1 MTGSSYWEC
10 TSMPSLRGRLSL
22 TKIEGLGTQLT
33 ARTGAQKEGTPLLCG
48 AGHCRGSAT
57 DTAGSSISPVSLFA
71 CQWVVGV
78 AEGAVVLVE
87 KTIWVRSTEDS
98 ATSDPSMPPLLCDV
112 EWSLDYKGTTRLEK
126 QLANLLWRA
135 TVFVEDRRLS
145 SWSAENILCV
155 DDTASVRQWPGN
167 GNDFC
172 AVVATGA
179 KLGDVFRL
187 EPPDEYIYGGYRL
200 RFVLEDHYTVDMEGV
215 EQQKPVWGYADFIL
229 PARVVM
235 EEDMERKTS
244 PRIGRL
250 ETFSTMEEDQT
261 ITDRTNPGL
270 HIAELEQPQNNIITK
285 LEKPEQR
292 VELPERGIW
301 QERSELPTAANAIE
315 LDVFPQRW
323 EEEEEDDS
331 TG

>member
-1 MTGSSYWEC
+1 M
-10 TSMPSLRGRLSL
+10 

-98 ATSDPSMPPLLCDV
+98 ATSDPSMPPLFCDV

-135 TVFVEDRRLS
+135 TVFVEDKRLS

-155 DDTASVRQWPGN
+155 DDAASVRQWPGN
-167 GNDFC
+167 GNNFC

-179 KLGDVFRL
+179 KLGDVFWL

-200 RFVLEDHYTVDMEGV
+200 RSWKIIIQWTW
-215 EQQKPVWGYADFIL
+215 KVWSNKNRSGDTLISSY
-229 PARVVM
+229 RQ
-235 EEDMERKTS
+235 EWSWRRTWNER
-244 PRIGRL
+244 L
-250 ETFSTMEEDQT
+250 V
-261 ITDRTNPGL
+261 
-270 HIAELEQPQNNIITK
+270 HA
-285 LEKPEQR
+285 
-292 VELPERGIW
+292 
-301 QERSELPTAANAIE
+301 
-315 LDVFPQRW
+315 
-323 EEEEEDDS
+323 
-331 TG
+331 